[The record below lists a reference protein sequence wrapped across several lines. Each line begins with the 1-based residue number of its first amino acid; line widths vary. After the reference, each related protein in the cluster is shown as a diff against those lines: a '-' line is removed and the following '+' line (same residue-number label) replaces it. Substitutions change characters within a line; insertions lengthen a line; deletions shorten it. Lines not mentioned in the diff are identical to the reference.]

1 MDAEARPSLSA
12 ALAARVAGLWIVAGC
27 LLKALLGTPAD
38 LPPLV
43 RSLPFPLATTFA
55 VVLGIE
61 AFVGLGTLLR
71 PGRFWPLAALL
82 LLAFAGVLV
91 SQVTAGAASCG
102 CFGATITVPPWVML
116 AVDLGMLA
124 VLLWARPWRL
134 ARGGR
139 LDVLVG
145 VLALAVGAALPIVL
159 NREARPGD
167 AGGGVL
173 PKYIVPD
180 VPSWVGR
187 HVRDTDVGV
196 WGKLEAPRDGLWI
209 LYRDSCEVCAECLQ
223 ILATQERGERELT
236 LVRLPEKATSAA
248 TRHVHTL
255 PQGGFVHHVRLPE
268 GVDWSVSTPVRLDVE
283 GGIVKAAREGIP
295 SDDCMPGR

>member
-1 MDAEARPSLSA
+1 MDAEARPPLSA

-43 RSLPFPLATTFA
+43 RSLPLPLATTFA
-55 VVLGIE
+55 LVLGVE

-116 AVDLGMLA
+116 AVDLAMLA
-124 VLLWARPWRL
+124 LLLGARPWRL

-145 VLALAVGAALPIVL
+145 LLALAVGAALPIVL

-167 AGGGVL
+167 PGGGVL

-187 HVRDTDVGV
+187 HVQDTDVGV
-196 WGKLEAPRDGLWI
+196 WGKLENPRDGLWI
-209 LYRDSCEVCAECLQ
+209 LYRDSCEVCAVCLQ
-223 ILATQERGERELT
+223 IIATQDRGEREIT
-236 LVRLPEKATSAA
+236 LVRIPEKATSA
-248 TRHVHTL
+248 TSRHVHVL
-255 PQGGFVHHVRLPE
+255 PQGGFVHHVRLPD

-283 GGIVKAAREGIP
+283 GGIVKSAREGIP
-295 SDDCMPGR
+295 SDDCIPGR

>member
-38 LPPLV
+38 LPSLV
-43 RSLPFPLATTFA
+43 RPPPFPLAMTFA

-159 NREARPGD
+159 NREARPCD
-167 AGGGVL
+167 ADGGVL

-180 VPSWVGR
+180 FPAWVGR
-187 HVRDTDVGV
+187 RVRDTDVGV